1 LPPGADENARF
12 PADPFAGI
20 SVPDKFRKDGKPD
33 LNLLVQSYNEL
44 EGRFGARVEDLKKQI
59 AEETL
64 KDRPKAAA
72 EYKLPKLK
80 GVDEKELSEHPMIG
94 WWREQAFEAGLP
106 QAKFEKAVE
115 TYIERMQPAE
125 VPEETLR
132 AELGESFKARIAA
145 VDGWARKTAKDAA
158 EMDALQHVATSPAG
172 IRLLER
178 LAGLGNALSADAS
191 ADRQPDLTLDKLRSM
206 QADPRY
212 WNPAMRDPA
221 FVAQV
226 EDGYRKLYPDARQ
239 PA

>member
-1 LPPGADENARF
+1 LPPGASESARF
-12 PADPFAGI
+12 PADPFAGVN
-20 SVPDKFRKDGKPD
+20 VPEKFRKDGKPD
-33 LNLLVQSYNEL
+33 LGLLVQSYGEL
-44 EGRFGARVEDLKKQI
+44 ETRFNTKTEDLKRQI

-64 KDRPKAAA
+64 KERPKAAA

-125 VPEETLR
+125 VPEETLK
-132 AELGESFKARIAA
+132 AELGESYKARIAA

-158 EMDALQHVATSPAG
+158 EMEALQQVAVSPAG

-178 LAGLGNALSADAS
+178 LAGLGSALSADEA
-191 ADRQPDLTLDKLRSM
+191 ADRQPELTLDKLRSM

-212 WNPAMRDPA
+212 WDTARRDPA

-226 EDGYRKLYPDARQ
+226 EEGYRKLYPDARK